1 MSVCEILRSLE
12 LLKVAKSKYD
22 TQTLPII
29 RYE

>member
-1 MSVCEILRSLE
+1 MSVGEILRSLK
-12 LLKVAKSKYD
+12 LLEDAKKKYD